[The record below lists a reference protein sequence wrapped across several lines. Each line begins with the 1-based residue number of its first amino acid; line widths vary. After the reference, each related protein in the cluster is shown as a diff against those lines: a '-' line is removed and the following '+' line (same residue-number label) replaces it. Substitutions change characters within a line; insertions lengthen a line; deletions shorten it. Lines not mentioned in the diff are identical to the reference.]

1 MDTIGGI
8 TDRSLIQA
16 IPAPAD
22 VEEFKIV
29 FYDEKN
35 LYKIPS
41 EAYDNGFSFI
51 IIPAMSNVHLEYAKN
66 APNYENIFFKT
77 IIGWISGIHLSDLG
91 KITPKVFNGLTGE
104 ATDAKAIVM
113 HCKIK
118 EGKIPEIGII
128 NIFEQSDGDTI
139 KFNQTSFSVS
149 ECEINGKK
157 ENFADYVIKNKVDI
171 KVPLVANYSGSMINV
186 SFQSVD
192 EKNKVVNFYAPV
204 FDGVEYKLGKPVKD
218 YTKAFKNA
226 LDKKKLSP
234 VFSCNCILNFLY
246 GELEGKHTGDV
257 IGPITFGEIA
267 YQLLNQTLVYLEI
280 K

>member
-1 MDTIGGI
+1 MLLNFDDMSKKISDGKAYFLAGDEEVLKKLPKGNWVGGTIPYFMDTIGGI

-157 ENFADYVIKNKVDI
+157 RKFCR
-171 KVPLVANYSGSMINV
+171 L
-186 SFQSVD
+186 
-192 EKNKVVNFYAPV
+192 
-204 FDGVEYKLGKPVKD
+204 
-218 YTKAFKNA
+218 
-226 LDKKKLSP
+226 
-234 VFSCNCILNFLY
+234 CN
-246 GELEGKHTGDV
+246 
-257 IGPITFGEIA
+257 
-267 YQLLNQTLVYLEI
+267 
-280 K
+280 